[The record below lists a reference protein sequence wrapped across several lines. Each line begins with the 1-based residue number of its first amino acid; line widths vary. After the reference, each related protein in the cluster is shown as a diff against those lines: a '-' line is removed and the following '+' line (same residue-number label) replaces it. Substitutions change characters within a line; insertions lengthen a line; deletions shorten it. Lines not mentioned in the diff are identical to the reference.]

1 MSQAL
6 IDSNDF
12 SNALFFES
20 AVRPWSP
27 FTLYPHLHVWS
38 WQQILFKNFEI
49 KEFVKI
55 LRKLFAYWKAV
66 MTKCESLGFTIFLSV
81 KIVQRPDFTI
91 LISIKHAR
99 PALLCPASFRAVDL
113 KEYPT
118 NLRNQNRHL
127 IGNLCYPTLI
137 PFQNSKHKNSETYF
151 IEKSKEI
158 LNNLVD

>member
-49 KEFVKI
+49 KEFMKN
-55 LRKLFAYWKAV
+55 LRKLFAYWKVV
-66 MTKCESLGFTIFLSV
+66 MTKCECLGFTILLSV
-81 KIVQRPDFTI
+81 KTVQRSAFII
-91 LISIKHAR
+91 LISTKHAV
-99 PALLCPASFRAVDL
+99 VDMKDYL
-113 KEYPT
+113 T
-118 NLRNQNRHL
+118 NLQNQNRHL
-127 IGNLCYPTLI
+127 IGNLSYPTQI
-137 PFQNSKHKNSETYF
+137 PFRNYKHKHAESYF
-151 IEKSKEI
+151 FE
-158 LNNLVD
+158 